1 MLWHGDDNIY
11 VEILNALYSTVG
23 VGNDMLYM

>member
-1 MLWHGDDNIY
+1 MLWHGDDSIY

>member
-1 MLWHGDDNIY
+1 MLWHGDDIIY

-23 VGNDMLYM
+23 VGNDMLYI